1 MEALFDLGSTL
12 VTIALIIILLI
23 IIIGFIRWC
32 YRTALPDEALIVS
45 GSLLGKSNVNTDQ
58 YGNKVKIVRGGGT
71 FVLPIV
77 QQAKKLSLLS
87 SKLEVATEEV
97 YTKAGVP
104 VIVNGTVM
112 VKVGSSIE
120 EIATAAEQYLGKPR
134 ADLEIESR
142 EVLEGHLRAIIGSM
156 TVEDLYQNRD
166 EFSEKVQDM
175 AASDLAKMGLTIV
188 SFTVKE
194 IRDTNGYLDS
204 LGRPQIAKVRRDA
217 DIAEAEAAK
226 ETRIKRADAEQLA
239 QQSEIQRQTEI
250 AESSKNKELRLAAFK
265 KEQDVAKADADQA
278 YAIQSA
284 KAKQQTT
291 EEEMQVQIIQRQKDI
306 ELEEKEIVRKEREY
320 DATVRKQADAD
331 RYAAEQKALADKA
344 VQVALA
350 EASAKQLELHAR
362 AEADANRIKAEANAE
377 AIKIQGLSEAEAM
390 RAKGFAEAEAIEKK
404 AEAMTK
410 LNEAG
415 KLSMI
420 LDVLPQIASATA
432 DNLGK
437 VDSINL
443 YGGDGANKI
452 LGISEDNLKRSLD
465 ILNSMGIDVPEI
477 VENFS
482 QRKVINNS
490 VELKDEKE

>member
-1 MEALFDLGSTL
+1 MLTNSIFSDVIL
-12 VTIALIIILLI
+12 VVIVLAILLI
-23 IIIGFIRWC
+23 FIKSC

-45 GSLLGKSNVNTDQ
+45 GSLLGNNNVNTDQ
-58 YGNKVKIVRGGGT
+58 FGNKVKIVRGGGT

-134 ADLEIESR
+134 EDLEIESR

-166 EFSEKVQDM
+166 EFSEKVQEM
-175 AASDLAKMGLTIV
+175 AASDLMKMGLTIV

-239 QQSEIQRQTEI
+239 QRAELERQTEI
-250 AESSKNKELRLAAFK
+250 AESTKDKELKLATYK
-265 KEQDVAKADADQA
+265 KEQDIAKAEADQA
-278 YAIQSA
+278 YDIQSA
-284 KAKQQTT
+284 KAKQTT
-291 EEEMQVQIIQRQKDI
+291 TAEQMQVQVIERTKQI
-306 ELEEKEIVRKEREY
+306 ELEEKEILRREREY
-320 DATVRKQADAD
+320 DADVRKKADAE
-331 RYAAEQKALADKA
+331 RYAVEQQAAALKAQAI
-344 VQVALA
+344 
-350 EASAKQLELHAR
+350 AK
-362 AEADANRIKAEANAE
+362 
-377 AIKIQGLSEAEAM
+377 
-390 RAKGFAEAEAIEKK
+390 AEAEAERIRIEGDAEAEKVRKIGLAEAEALEKK
-404 AEAMTK
+404 AEAMAKYT
-410 LNEAG
+410 EAG
-415 KLSMI
+415 KLSLV
-420 LDVLPQIASATA
+420 LDVLPQIVSASAE
-432 DNLGK
+432 NLGK

-452 LGISEDNLKRSLD
+452 LGIPETTLKRGLD
-465 ILNSMGIDVPEI
+465 VLGTMGIDIPGLVNSISSKNEDIPLEEVIKEI
-477 VENFS
+477 EEE
-482 QRKVINNS
+482 IT
-490 VELKDEKE
+490 EE

>member
-1 MEALFDLGSTL
+1 
-12 VTIALIIILLI
+12 
-23 IIIGFIRWC
+23 
-32 YRTALPDEALIVS
+32 
-45 GSLLGKSNVNTDQ
+45 
-58 YGNKVKIVRGGGT
+58 
-71 FVLPIV
+71 
-77 QQAKKLSLLS
+77 
-87 SKLEVATEEV
+87 
-97 YTKAGVP
+97 
-104 VIVNGTVM
+104 M

-265 KEQDVAKADADQA
+265 KSKMSPRLTLTKPMLFNLPRQN
-278 YAIQSA
+278 S
-284 KAKQQTT
+284 KQLKRKCKFKLFN
-291 EEEMQVQIIQRQKDI
+291 VKRYWIRR
-306 ELEEKEIVRKEREY
+306 KEIVRKEREY

-350 EASAKQLELHAR
+350 EASAKQLELHAK
-362 AEADANRIKAEANAE
+362 AEAEANRIKAEANAE

-390 RAKGFAEAEAIEKK
+390 RAKR
-404 AEAMTK
+404 
-410 LNEAG
+410 LC
-415 KLSMI
+415 
-420 LDVLPQIASATA
+420 
-432 DNLGK
+432 
-437 VDSINL
+437 
-443 YGGDGANKI
+443 GG
-452 LGISEDNLKRSLD
+452 RS
-465 ILNSMGIDVPEI
+465 N
-477 VENFS
+477 
-482 QRKVINNS
+482 
-490 VELKDEKE
+490 